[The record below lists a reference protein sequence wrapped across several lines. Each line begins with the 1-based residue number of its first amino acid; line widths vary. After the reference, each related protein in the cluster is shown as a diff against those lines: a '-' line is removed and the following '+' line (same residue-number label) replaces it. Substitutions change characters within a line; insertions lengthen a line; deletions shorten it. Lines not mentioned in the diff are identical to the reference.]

1 MNNKTV
7 YKTKQKEIILDY
19 LKSNEDSHVTI
30 DEVFNYLSEQGN
42 KVGRTTVYRHMEK
55 LADDGV
61 LRKYYIEEGIGSCY
75 QYIGEREDCH
85 QHFHLKCT
93 ECKELIHLK
102 CSYLEDLNNHIL
114 KDHNFKINNTKTV
127 FYGIC
132 ENCRDKL
139 ER

>member
-30 DEVFNYLSEQGN
+30 DEVFKYLNEQGN
-42 KVGRTTVYRHMEK
+42 KVGRTTVYRHMER
-55 LADDGV
+55 LAEDDV

-75 QYIGEREDCH
+75 QYIGEREDYH